1 MNLKER
7 DGEGGRRQSVEE
19 GEVKDQHVEEGEEKD
34 QHVKSDQN
42 VIKDRNG
49 KEEISVKLEGETSGL
64 GEKVKEEVDNK
75 VKVKEKDK
83 VKKEEEDGVEILSRL
98 GESGKPWIS
107 TIYNTGLSS

>member
-1 MNLKER
+1 MNSTER
-7 DGEGGRRQSVEE
+7 DGEGVRQPVEE

-49 KEEISVKLEGETSGL
+49 KEEISVKLERKTSGL

-75 VKVKEKDK
+75 VKVKEEDK

-98 GESGKPWIS
+98 SERGKPWIS